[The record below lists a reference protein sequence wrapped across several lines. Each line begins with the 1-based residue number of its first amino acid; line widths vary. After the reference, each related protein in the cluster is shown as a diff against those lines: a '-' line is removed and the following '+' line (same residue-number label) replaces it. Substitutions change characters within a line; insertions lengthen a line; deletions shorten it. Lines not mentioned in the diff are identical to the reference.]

1 MNTIAKCLF
10 CNQYDV
16 FADNCLYFDKTM
28 KGSFENNNH
37 YKTSLRGN
45 GQLSKP
51 QPNLNKTVGFY
62 TKMTLQPPPP
72 TTHPHKLKVSNI
84 SAVNDPIL
92 MKL

>member
-62 TKMTLQPPPP
+62 TKMTVGSWE
-72 TTHPHKLKVSNI
+72 HIEHI
-84 SAVNDPIL
+84 
-92 MKL
+92 